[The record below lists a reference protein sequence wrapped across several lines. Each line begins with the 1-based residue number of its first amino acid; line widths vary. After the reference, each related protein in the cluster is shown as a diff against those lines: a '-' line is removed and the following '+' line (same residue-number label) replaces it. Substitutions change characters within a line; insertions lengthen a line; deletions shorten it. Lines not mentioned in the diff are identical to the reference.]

1 MSVKGVATAIPCMD
15 FHNVQIMSLVK
26 PVWGF
31 AAAMRLKELA
41 SILGLSAT
49 TVSRALNGYPEVN
62 AETRARVIA
71 AARTHG
77 YAPNQ
82 VAKRLATG
90 RAMSIG
96 HVVPLSQHQMINP
109 HFADFIAG
117 AGEAYSAAGYDMLIS
132 VVPEAEEAEAYRQL
146 AAQQKVDGVIVHAP
160 RVLDPR
166 IDLLQRLGLPFL
178 VHGRD
183 SRPEDEY
190 LWMDM
195 NNRRAFLR
203 ATEFLLDLGH
213 RRIALL
219 NGIESHNF
227 AQRRRRGFEDALA
240 RRGIAPN
247 PALMRGEEMIESFG
261 HRAACDMM
269 TLPGPPTAFL
279 TSSVLIAFGVLRA
292 LRESGREPGRDVSIV
307 THDDELSFIQNSG
320 AVPVF
325 TATRS
330 SIRSAGKR
338 CAEMLIARIESPA
351 APPGNELWEAEF
363 LLGQSTGPALRES
376 TDASQRLR
384 H

>member
-1 MSVKGVATAIPCMD
+1 
-15 FHNVQIMSLVK
+15 
-26 PVWGF
+26 
-31 AAAMRLKELA
+31 
-41 SILGLSAT
+41 
-49 TVSRALNGYPEVN
+49 
-62 AETRARVIA
+62 
-71 AARTHG
+71 
-77 YAPNQ
+77 
-82 VAKRLATG
+82 
-90 RAMSIG
+90 
-96 HVVPLSQHQMINP
+96 VVPISQHQMINP

-117 AGEAYSAAGYDMLIS
+117 AGEAYAAAGYDMLIS
-132 VVPEAEEAEAYRQL
+132 IVPEADEAEAYRQL

-160 RVLDPR
+160 RVMDPR

-183 SRPEDEY
+183 QRPEEEY

-219 NGIESHNF
+219 NGIESQNF
-227 AQRRRRGFEDALA
+227 AHRRRRGYEDALT
-240 RRGIAPN
+240 RRGIAPD

-269 TLPGPPTAFL
+269 ALADPPTAFL

-292 LRESGREPGRDVSIV
+292 LRESGTEPGRDVSIV

-330 SIRSAGKR
+330 SIRLAGKR
-338 CAEMLIARIESPA
+338 CAEMLIARIDNPA
-351 APPGNELWEAEF
+351 TAPNHELWEAEF
-363 LLGQSTGPALRES
+363 LLGQSTGPVLRERS
-376 TDASQRLR
+376 
-384 H
+384 HV